1 MTITLLIARSLGMS
15 LRITMRSF
23 VILPFP
29 STRRPPKLRRSRRK
43 NSKRKRRRKKSRRKT
58 KRSHL
63 MTSQKRSKRSLKKIL
78 RSSPR
83 KNIRKRKRKMNLV
96 HKLLRAIQESL
107 PVEFLN
113 QKKNHKKKQNQA
125 LHKVETLQKRYQA

>member
-1 MTITLLIARSLGMS
+1 MTIILPIARSLGMS

-43 NSKRKRRRKKSRRKT
+43 NSKRKRRRKKSRRKR

-63 MTSQKRSKRSLKKIL
+63 MTSQKRSNRSLKKIL
-78 RSSPR
+78 LSSPR
-83 KNIRKRKRKMNLV
+83 KNIRRRKRKMNLA
-96 HKLLRAIQESL
+96 HKFLRANQASL
-107 PVEFLN
+107 PVEIPN
-113 QKKNHKKKQNQA
+113 QKKSHKKSQSQA
-125 LHKVETLQKRYQA
+125 LLKVETLQKRYQA